1 MANKILAVLEQRE
14 GILKKS
20 AFEVVSAVR
29 NLAEQ
34 LNLEPEAV
42 VVGDNVSN
50 IEEIAIYGLN
60 KIVQFRNTDLA
71 DYSSSGY
78 KEVVTGYAKETDAD
92 YIILSNTALGKD
104 LAPRIAVGI
113 DAGCM
118 IDCINLDATTGELI
132 ATRPIYAGKALI
144 DIKCNTAKK
153 VITIR
158 PNVIKAQPVE
168 NPNSPTIR
176 NESS

>member
-60 KIVQFRNTDLA
+60 KIVQ
-71 DYSSSGY
+71 Y
-78 KEVVTGYAKETDAD
+78 
-92 YIILSNTALGKD
+92 
-104 LAPRIAVGI
+104 
-113 DAGCM
+113 
-118 IDCINLDATTGELI
+118 
-132 ATRPIYAGKALI
+132 RPG
-144 DIKCNTAKK
+144 
-153 VITIR
+153 
-158 PNVIKAQPVE
+158 
-168 NPNSPTIR
+168 
-176 NESS
+176 